1 MLEVVRRACHPALAG
16 HVAGG
21 TVWGFAERGE
31 PMRRPELPHGGI
43 VVVVGAGPAME
54 VDGGRFTAIVAGLY
68 DRPVVSGHFGEQAGV
83 EVFLTPPAARRIL
96 AMPLAEIARRTVA
109 PEDVL
114 GRAGRELADRVA
126 DAPGH
131 GARLDVLEAW
141 LRRRLRDAAP
151 VRADVARAWRRI
163 VAARGDIAMED
174 VRAELGCSRR
184 HLAARFAEEVGLPPK
199 AYARVVRFERA
210 SALLAA
216 GRAPAEV
223 AALCG
228 YSDQAHLG
236 REVAALADSTPGR
249 LRAAAPVSAPVT
261 DVQDVA
267 RRAA

>member
-1 MLEVVRRACHPALAG
+1 MLEILRRAVHPALAG
-16 HVAGG
+16 HVAGSAA
-21 TVWGFAERGE
+21 WAFAERGA
-31 PMRRPELPHGGI
+31 PARRPELPHGGI
-43 VVVVGAGPAME
+43 VLVVSAGPLIE
-54 VDGGRFTAIVAGLY
+54 VDGSRYTALLAGLY
-68 DRPVVSGHFGEQAGV
+68 DRPVVTGHDGEQAGV
-83 EVFLTPPAARRIL
+83 EVFLTPPGARRVL
-96 AMPLAEIARRTVA
+96 GMPLAELARRTVA

-114 GRAGRELADRVA
+114 GRAGRELAERVA
-126 DAPGH
+126 GAPSH
-131 GARLDVLEAW
+131 TARLDVLEAW

-151 VRADVARAWRRI
+151 VRADVARAWGRI

-184 HLAARFAEEVGLPPK
+184 HLATRFAEEVGLPPK

-261 DVQDVA
+261 DVQDA
-267 RRAA
+267 AGRAA